1 VRAEAAGAEGD
12 AGFDAAVVAVAVAVG
27 LAEGRAGVLDVL
39 REVARA
45 EPVPVRE
52 IARAVRIPVP
62 IVAAVCNE
70 LRGRGLVERAQP
82 VRLTERGRAEV
93 GPAGPHPTGCPHCAG
108 TGTEIPAEL
117 ALFAAELA
125 AIAEQAPAAKVE
137 LDQTHCTVQ
146 TKLRRVLLLDEAGA
160 LAGKR
165 VLVLGDDDLTSL
177 ALRAYAGRTGRRA
190 DVTVLDV
197 DPDLLGFLRGH
208 GVDARAHDVREPL
221 PAALAGG
228 YDIVCTD
235 PPYTLAGAE
244 LFLSRAAAALRPEV
258 GAHVFFSFGAR
269 RPQETVA
276 VQTIIAGMG
285 LAIRAVL
292 PGWNSYTGAG
302 ILAGTSTMWHLRTA
316 TPATPAIT
324 GSYDGPL
331 YTADTRA
338 APARPYKCAGCRAVW
353 PVGPGQRWARIADL
367 RAAGCPDC
375 GGTTFRP
382 QALHSGRSR

>member
-1 VRAEAAGAEGD
+1 VVEGTGGG
-12 AGFDAAVVAVAVAVG
+12 AGFEGAVGAVAAAVG

-39 REVARA
+39 REIARA

-52 IARAVRIPVP
+52 VSRAVGIPVP

-70 LRGRGLVERAQP
+70 LRGQGLVERAQP
-82 VRLTERGRAEV
+82 VRLTARGRAEI
-93 GPAGPHPTGCPHCAG
+93 GTPGPHPAGCPHCGG

-117 ALFAAELA
+117 APFTAELA
-125 AIAEQAPAAKVE
+125 ALAEAAPAAKVE
-137 LDQTHCTVQ
+137 LDQTHCTVE

-177 ALRAYAGRTGRRA
+177 ALRAYAARTGRRA

-197 DPDLLGFLRGH
+197 DPDLLAFLRGH
-208 GVDARAHDVREPL
+208 GVDAVEHDVREPL
-221 PAALAGG
+221 PAALAGA

-235 PPYTLAGAE
+235 PPYTVPGAE

-269 RPQETVA
+269 RPQQTVA
-276 VQTIIAGMG
+276 VQTAIAGMG
-285 LAIRAVL
+285 LAMRAVL
-292 PGWNSYTGAG
+292 PGWNTYTGAG

-316 TPATPAIT
+316 APATPSIT
-324 GSYDGPL
+324 GTYDGPL
-331 YTADTRA
+331 YTADGRA
-338 APARPYKCAGCRAVW
+338 AVARPYKCADCKAVW
-353 PVGPGQRWARIADL
+353 PVGPGQRWDRIADL

-375 GGTTFRP
+375 DGTTFRP
-382 QALHSGRSR
+382 QSLQSGRSR

>member
-1 VRAEAAGAEGD
+1 VVEGSGGG
-12 AGFDAAVVAVAVAVG
+12 AGFEGAVGAVAAAVG

-39 REVARA
+39 REIARA

-52 IARAVRIPVP
+52 VSRAVGIPVP
-62 IVAAVCNE
+62 IVAAMCNE
-70 LRGRGLVERAQP
+70 LRGQGLVERAQP
-82 VRLTERGRAEV
+82 VRLTAWGRAEV
-93 GPAGPHPTGCPHCAG
+93 GTPGPHPGGCPHCGG

-117 ALFAAELA
+117 AGFAAELGALADA
-125 AIAEQAPAAKVE
+125 APEAKVE
-137 LDQTHCTVQ
+137 LDQTHCTVE

-177 ALRAYAGRTGRRA
+177 ALRAYADRTGRRA

-197 DPDLLGFLRGH
+197 DPGLLAFLRGH
-208 GVDARAHDVREPL
+208 GVDAREHDVREPL

-235 PPYTLAGAE
+235 PPYTVPGAE

-285 LAIRAVL
+285 LAVRAVL
-292 PGWNSYTGAG
+292 PGWNTYTGAG

-316 TPATPAIT
+316 APATPSIT
-324 GSYDGPL
+324 GTYDGPL
-331 YTADTRA
+331 YTADGRA
-338 APARPYKCAGCRAVW
+338 AFARPYKCADCKAVW
-353 PVGPGQRWARIADL
+353 PVGPAQRWARIADL

-382 QALHSGRSR
+382 QPLQSGRSR